1 MRGVVDKKVKRNV
14 ENLFLQ
20 EKPVKVLIFLKRED
34 KPLYTAIISKEIDCT
49 YAHTL
54 NVLAELEKLKLVSF
68 KETGR
73 IKLVNLTELGEE
85 AAGVL
90 ENFIDLLKLGETEA
104 RVNQIYERE
113 VKGRLREEMNK
124 RMISKQ
130 LEKHKENLKRLAE
143 GRPQNVSL
151 FARKLLK
158 KVDEVAAEVL
168 GYPPG

>member
-1 MRGVVDKKVKRNV
+1 MVEKMKRNV
-14 ENLFLQ
+14 EDLFLQ
-20 EKPVKVLIFLKRED
+20 EKPVKILILLKREN
-34 KPLYTAIISKEIDCT
+34 KPLYTAIISKEIDGT

-90 ENFIDLLKLGETEA
+90 ENFIALLKLGEAEA
-104 RVNQIYERE
+104 GVDQIYERE

-124 RMISKQ
+124 KAISRE
-130 LEKHKENLKRLAE
+130 LEKYKEKLKKLAE
-143 GRPQNVSL
+143 EKPQNVSL

-158 KVDEVAAEVL
+158 KVDEVATEAL

>member
-1 MRGVVDKKVKRNV
+1 MGKKINRAV

-20 EKPVKVLIFLKRED
+20 EKPLKALILLKSEN

-85 AAGVL
+85 AAAVL
-90 ENFIDLLKLGETEA
+90 ENFIDLLRLGDAEA
-104 RVNQIYERE
+104 EVNQIYERE
-113 VKGRLREEMNK
+113 IKGRLRAEINK
-124 RMISKQ
+124 KAISRQ
-130 LEKHKENLKRLAE
+130 LEKHKENLKRLSE
-143 GRPQNVSL
+143 GRPQNVLL
-151 FARKLLK
+151 FSKKLLK
-158 KVDEVAAEVL
+158 KVEEVAAEAL
-168 GYPPG
+168 GYPSR

>member
-1 MRGVVDKKVKRNV
+1 MDKKVKRSV
-14 ENLFLQ
+14 ENFFLQ
-20 EKPVKVLIFLKRED
+20 EKPVKALILLKREN

-54 NVLAELEKLKLVSF
+54 NVLSELEKLKLVIF

-85 AAGVL
+85 SAEVI

-104 RVNQIYERE
+104 EINQIYERE

-124 RMISKQ
+124 KAISRQ
-130 LEKHKENLKRLAE
+130 LEKHKENLRRLAE
-143 GRPQNVSL
+143 GRPQNILL
-151 FARKLLK
+151 FAKKLLK
-158 KVDEVAAEVL
+158 KVDEVAEEAL
-168 GYPPG
+168 GYPPS

>member
-1 MRGVVDKKVKRNV
+1 MGKKINRAV

-20 EKPVKVLIFLKRED
+20 EKPLKALILLKSEN

-85 AAGVL
+85 AAAVL
-90 ENFIDLLKLGETEA
+90 ENFIDLLRLGDAEA
-104 RVNQIYERE
+104 EVNQIYERE
-113 VKGRLREEMNK
+113 IKGRLRAEMNK
-124 RMISKQ
+124 KAISRQ
-130 LEKHKENLKRLAE
+130 LEKHKENLKRLSE
-143 GRPQNVSL
+143 GRPQNVLL
-151 FARKLLK
+151 FAKKLLK
-158 KVDEVAAEVL
+158 KVEEVAAEAL
-168 GYPPG
+168 GYPSR

>member
-1 MRGVVDKKVKRNV
+1 MDGNVKRSI

-20 EKPVKVLIFLKRED
+20 EKPVKILILLKMEN
-34 KPLYTAIISKEIDCT
+34 KPLYTAIISKKIDGT

-85 AAGVL
+85 AAGAL
-90 ENFIDLLKLGETEA
+90 ENLIDLLKLGEAEA
-104 RVNQIYERE
+104 RVDQIYERE
-113 VKGRLREEMNK
+113 VKGHLREEMNK
-124 RMISKQ
+124 KAISKQ
-130 LEKHKENLKRLAE
+130 LEKHKENLKLLTE

-168 GYPPG
+168 GYPPR

>member
-1 MRGVVDKKVKRNV
+1 MDKKVKRNV

-90 ENFIDLLKLGETEA
+90 ENFIDLLKLGEAEA
-104 RVNQIYERE
+104 RVDQIYERE

-124 RMISKQ
+124 KAISKQ

-143 GRPQNVSL
+143 GRSQNVSL

-158 KVDEVAAEVL
+158 KVDEVAAEAL
-168 GYPPG
+168 GYPPR

>member
-1 MRGVVDKKVKRNV
+1 MDKKVKRSV
-14 ENLFLQ
+14 ENFFLQ
-20 EKPVKVLIFLKRED
+20 EKPVKALILLKREN
-34 KPLYTAIISKEIDCT
+34 KPLYTAIISKEINCT

-85 AAGVL
+85 TAVVL
-90 ENFIDLLKLGETEA
+90 ENFIDLLRLGEAEA
-104 RVNQIYERE
+104 EVNQIYERE

-124 RMISKQ
+124 KTISKQ

-143 GRPQNVSL
+143 GRPQNVLL
-151 FARKLLK
+151 FAKKLLK
-158 KVDEVAAEVL
+158 KVDEVAAEAL
-168 GYPPG
+168 GYPPR

>member
-1 MRGVVDKKVKRNV
+1 MVEKMKRNV
-14 ENLFLQ
+14 EDLFLQ
-20 EKPVKVLIFLKRED
+20 EKPVKILILLKREN
-34 KPLYTAIISKEIDCT
+34 KPLYTAIISKEIDGT

-73 IKLVNLTELGEE
+73 IKLINLTELGEE

-90 ENFIDLLKLGETEA
+90 ENFIDLLKLGEVEA
-104 RVNQIYERE
+104 GVDQIYERE

-124 RMISKQ
+124 KAISGQ
-130 LEKHKENLKRLAE
+130 LEKYRGKLKKLAE
-143 GRPQNVSL
+143 EKPQNMSL
-151 FARKLLK
+151 FGRKLLK
-158 KVDEVAAEVL
+158 KVDEVATEAL